1 MAEKLDQLFDTLEQ
15 AQAERKLPPVQAWRP
30 EREGTIDIV
39 IQRDGTW
46 LHEGTPFERQALVRL
61 FSTVMRREGEAY
73 YLVTPAEKLAITVED
88 VPFVAL
94 DFERRGQGEGL
105 ELIFTTNCGDHV
117 VADAEHAIWVEHE
130 RPYLHVRDGLNALIA
145 RAAFYRLVELAE
157 EKADGW
163 TITSRGAEFQ
173 LS

>member
-1 MAEKLDQLFDTLEQ
+1 MAADLDQLFDTLEQ
-15 AQAERKLPPVQAWRP
+15 AQAARSLPPVHAWNP
-30 EREGTIDIV
+30 EHEGAIDIV
-39 IQRDGTW
+39 VQRDGTW

-88 VPFVAL
+88 APFVAL
-94 DFERRGQGEGL
+94 DFESRGQGDDL
-105 ELIFTTNCGDHV
+105 ELIFTTNSGDHV
-117 VADAEHAIWVEHE
+117 VADAEHQIWVEHE

-157 EKADGW
+157 ENADGW
-163 TITSRGAEFQ
+163 SITSRGAAFQ